1 MTIPDWLTLGRVA
14 ATFVLLILLQACAH
28 PPVPLWTAW
37 LALILFV
44 AAALTDWLDGHLARK
59 WKIES
64 DFGRLFD
71 PLADKLLVVVAFVG
85 LLGAGLLPVWF
96 VSLVVAREFL
106 ITGIR
111 LVAGQKGVVLA
122 AENVGKHKTVTQMVT
137 AILGLLLLAVN
148 PGHPTGR
155 ALLEAAVWITA
166 LITAGSGLYYL
177 KANYPLLANQT
188 LRTKRNKK

>member
-1 MTIPDWLTLGRVA
+1 MTIPDWLTLARVG

-28 PPVPLWTAW
+28 PPVPVWTAW
-37 LALILFV
+37 LALLLFV

-122 AENVGKHKTVTQMVT
+122 AESVGKHKTVTQMVT
-137 AILGLLLLAVN
+137 ATLGLLLLALD
-148 PGHPTGR
+148 PAHQTGR
-155 ALLEAAVWITA
+155 VVLEAAVWITA
-166 LITAGSGLYYL
+166 VVTAGSGLWYL
-177 KANYPLLANQT
+177 KANYPLLVKHT
-188 LRTKRNKK
+188 IRRKKK

>member
-1 MTIPDWLTLGRVA
+1 MTLPDWLTIARVITA
-14 ATFVLLILLQACAH
+14 FVLLILLHACAH
-28 PPVPLWTAW
+28 PPVPAWTAW
-37 LALILFV
+37 LALTLFV
-44 AAALTDWLDGHLARK
+44 AAALTDWLDGHLARL

-71 PLADKLLVVVAFVG
+71 PLADKLLVAVAFIG

-111 LVAGQKGVVLA
+111 LVAGQKGVVLS
-122 AENVGKHKTVTQMVT
+122 AEKVGKHKTVTQMVT
-137 AILGLLLLAVN
+137 AILALLLLALN
-148 PGHPTGR
+148 PALPAGR
-155 ALLEAAVWITA
+155 ILLEVAVIITA

-177 KANYPLLANQT
+177 ARNYPLLISNV
-188 LRTKRNKK
+188 RRS

>member
-1 MTIPDWLTLGRVA
+1 MTLPDWLTISRVL
-14 ATFVLLILLQACAH
+14 ATFILLILLQACAH
-28 PPVPLWTAW
+28 PPVPQWTAW
-37 LALILFV
+37 LALTLFV
-44 AAALTDWLDGHLARK
+44 AAALTDWLDGYLARL

-71 PLADKLLVVVAFVG
+71 PLADKLLVTVAFIG

-122 AENVGKHKTVTQMVT
+122 AEKIGKHKTVTQMVT
-137 AILGLLLLAVN
+137 AILGLLLLAID
-148 PGHPTGR
+148 PPPPFGQP
-155 ALLEAAVWITA
+155 LLYLAVLITA
-166 LITAGSGLYYL
+166 LVTAGSGLYYL
-177 KANYPLLANQT
+177 IRNYPLLSPQV
-188 LRTKRNKK
+188 RRP

>member
-1 MTIPDWLTLGRVA
+1 MTIPDWLTLARVA

-37 LALILFV
+37 LALLLFV

-64 DFGRLFD
+64 DFGRLFA
-71 PLADKLLVVVAFVG
+71 PLADKLLVVVTFVG
-85 LLGAGLLPVWF
+85 LLGVGLLPVWF

-122 AENVGKHKTVTQMVT
+122 AEKVGKHKTVTQMVT
-137 AILGLLLLAVN
+137 AILGLLLLALD
-148 PGHPTGR
+148 PSHEKGR
-155 ALLEAAVWITA
+155 ILLHVAVWITA
-166 LITAGSGLYYL
+166 AITAGSGLWYL
-177 KANYPLLANQT
+177 KANYPLLVQQAV
-188 LRTKRNKK
+188 RRRKK

>member
-1 MTIPDWLTLGRVA
+1 VTIPDWLTLARVG

-28 PPVPLWTAW
+28 PPVPVWTAW
-37 LALILFV
+37 LALLLFV

-122 AENVGKHKTVTQMVT
+122 AESVGKHKTVTQMVT
-137 AILGLLLLAVN
+137 ATLGLLLLALD
-148 PGHPTGR
+148 PAHQTGR
-155 ALLEAAVWITA
+155 VVLEAAVWITA
-166 LITAGSGLYYL
+166 VVTAGSGLWYL
-177 KANYPLLANQT
+177 KANYPLLVKHT
-188 LRTKRNKK
+188 IRRKKK

>member
-1 MTIPDWLTLGRVA
+1 MTIPDWLTLARVA

-37 LALILFV
+37 LALVLFV
-44 AAALTDWLDGHLARK
+44 AAALTDWLDGHLARR

-71 PLADKLLVVVAFVG
+71 PLADKLLVVVTFVG
-85 LLGAGLLPVWF
+85 LLGVGLLPIWF

-122 AENVGKHKTVTQMVT
+122 AEKVGKHKTVTQMVT
-137 AILGLLLLAVN
+137 AILGLLLLAMDPAHQN
-148 PGHPTGR
+148 GR
-155 ALLEAAVWITA
+155 ILLEAAVWITA
-166 LITAGSGLYYL
+166 MVTAGSGLWYL
-177 KANYPLLANQT
+177 KANYPLLVQQAV
-188 LRTKRNKK
+188 RRRKK

>member
-1 MTIPDWLTLGRVA
+1 MTIPDWLTLARVA

-37 LALILFV
+37 LALVLFV
-44 AAALTDWLDGHLARK
+44 AAALTDWLDGHLARR

-71 PLADKLLVVVAFVG
+71 PLADKLLVVVTFVG
-85 LLGAGLLPVWF
+85 LLGVGLLPIWF

-122 AENVGKHKTVTQMVT
+122 AEKVGKHKTVTQMVT
-137 AILGLLLLAVN
+137 AILGLLLLAMDPAHQN
-148 PGHPTGR
+148 GR
-155 ALLEAAVWITA
+155 ILLEAAVWITA
-166 LITAGSGLYYL
+166 MVTAGSGLWDL
-177 KANYPLLANQT
+177 KANYPLLVQQAV
-188 LRTKRNKK
+188 RRRKK

>member
-1 MTIPDWLTLGRVA
+1 MTLPDWLTISRVL
-14 ATFVLLILLQACAH
+14 ATFILLILLQACAH
-28 PPVPLWTAW
+28 PPVPQWTAW
-37 LALILFV
+37 LALTLFV
-44 AAALTDWLDGHLARK
+44 AAALTDWLDGYLARL

-71 PLADKLLVVVAFVG
+71 PLADKLLVTVAFIG

-122 AENVGKHKTVTQMVT
+122 AEKIGKHKTVTQMVT
-137 AILGLLLLAVN
+137 AILGLLLLAID
-148 PGHPTGR
+148 PPPPFGQP
-155 ALLEAAVWITA
+155 LLYLAVLITA
-166 LITAGSGLYYL
+166 LVTAGSGLYYL
-177 KANYPLLANQT
+177 IRNYQLLSPQV
-188 LRTKRNKK
+188 RRP

>member
-1 MTIPDWLTLGRVA
+1 MTVPDWLTIGRVL

-28 PPVPLWTAW
+28 PPVPVWTAW
-37 LALILFV
+37 LAIALFV
-44 AAALTDWLDGHLARK
+44 GAALTDWLDGHLARL

-71 PLADKLLVVVAFVG
+71 PLADKLLVAVTFIG

-137 AILGLLLLAVN
+137 AMIGLLLLAVD
-148 PGHPTGR
+148 PLMPYGR
-155 ALLEAAVWITA
+155 DLLILAVWVTA
-166 LITAGSGLYYL
+166 VITAGSGLYYL
-177 KANYPLLANQT
+177 KSNYPLLIAT
-188 LRTKRNKK
+188 ARRRRR

>member
-1 MTIPDWLTLGRVA
+1 MTVPDWLTLARVA

-28 PPVPLWTAW
+28 PPVPVWTAW
-37 LALILFV
+37 LALVLFV

-71 PLADKLLVVVAFVG
+71 PLADKLLVVVTFVG
-85 LLGAGLLPVWF
+85 LLGAGLMPVWF

-122 AENVGKHKTVTQMVT
+122 AENVGKHKTVTQMAT
-137 AILGLLLLAVN
+137 AILGLFLLAVN
-148 PGHPTGR
+148 PAHSTGR
-155 ALLEAAVWITA
+155 LLLEAALWITA
-166 LITAGSGLYYL
+166 LVTAGSGLWYL
-177 KANYPLLANQT
+177 KANYPLLVQQT
-188 LRTKRNKK
+188 IRRKKK

>member
-1 MTIPDWLTLGRVA
+1 VTIPDWLTLGRVA

-37 LALILFV
+37 LALTLFV

-59 WKIES
+59 WRIES

-71 PLADKLLVVVAFVG
+71 PLADKLLVAVAFVG

-122 AENVGKHKTVTQMVT
+122 AESVGKHKTVTQMIT
-137 AILGLLLLAVN
+137 ATLGLLLLALD
-148 PGHPTGR
+148 PAHPIGR
-155 ALLEAAVWITA
+155 RALEAAVWITA
-166 LITAGSGLYYL
+166 IVTAGSGLWYL
-177 KANYPLLANQT
+177 KANYPLLVKQT
-188 LRTKRNKK
+188 LRRK

>member
-1 MTIPDWLTLGRVA
+1 MTIPDWLTLARVA

-37 LALILFV
+37 LALLLFV

-71 PLADKLLVVVAFVG
+71 PLADKLLVVVTFVG
-85 LLGAGLLPVWF
+85 LLGVGLLPVWF

-122 AENVGKHKTVTQMVT
+122 AEKVGKHKTVTQMVT
-137 AILGLLLLAVN
+137 AILGLLLLALD
-148 PGHPTGR
+148 PSHEKGR
-155 ALLEAAVWITA
+155 ILLHVAVWITA
-166 LITAGSGLYYL
+166 AITAGSGLWYL
-177 KANYPLLANQT
+177 KANYPLLVQQAV
-188 LRTKRNKK
+188 RRRKK

>member
-1 MTIPDWLTLGRVA
+1 MTIPDWLTLARVA
-14 ATFVLLILLQACAH
+14 ATFVLLILLQTCAH

-37 LALILFV
+37 LALVLFV

-111 LVAGQKGVVLA
+111 LLAGQKGVVLA
-122 AENVGKHKTVTQMVT
+122 AEKVGKHKTVTQMVT
-137 AILGLLLLAVN
+137 AILGLLLLALD
-148 PGHPTGR
+148 PAHPTGR
-155 ALLEAAVWITA
+155 IFLEAAIWITA
-166 LITAGSGLYYL
+166 LITAGSGLWYL
-177 KANYPLLANQT
+177 RANYPLLVQQT
-188 LRTKRNKK
+188 MRRRKK

>member
-1 MTIPDWLTLGRVA
+1 MTIPDWLTLARVG

-28 PPVPLWTAW
+28 PPVPVWTAW
-37 LALILFV
+37 LALVLFV

-122 AENVGKHKTVTQMVT
+122 AENVGKHKTVTQMLT
-137 AILGLLLLAVN
+137 AILGLLLLAMD
-148 PGHPTGR
+148 PAHATGR
-155 ALLEAAVWITA
+155 VLLEGAIWITA
-166 LITAGSGLYYL
+166 IVTAGSGLWYL
-177 KANYPLLANQT
+177 KANYPLLIQQT
-188 LRTKRNKK
+188 IQRGTR

>member
-1 MTIPDWLTLGRVA
+1 MTLPDWLTIGRVL
-14 ATFVLLILLQACAH
+14 ATFVLLVLLQACAH

-37 LALILFV
+37 LALTLFV

-71 PLADKLLVVVAFVG
+71 PLADKLLVTVAFIG

-122 AENVGKHKTVTQMVT
+122 AEKVGKHKTVTQMVT
-137 AILGLLLLAVN
+137 AILGLLLLAID
-148 PGHPTGR
+148 PPPPFGR
-155 ALLEAAVWITA
+155 ILLDLAVLVTA

-177 KANYPLLANQT
+177 IRNYPLLISKVH
-188 LRTKRNKK
+188 RS

>member
-1 MTIPDWLTLGRVA
+1 VTIPDWLTLARVG

-37 LALILFV
+37 LALTLFV

-122 AENVGKHKTVTQMVT
+122 AENVGKHKTVTQMIT
-137 AILGLLLLAVN
+137 ATLGLLLLALD
-148 PGHPTGR
+148 PAHQTGR
-155 ALLEAAVWITA
+155 MALEAAVWITA
-166 LITAGSGLYYL
+166 VVTAGSGLWYL
-177 KANYPLLANQT
+177 KANYPLLVKHT
-188 LRTKRNKK
+188 LRRKKK

>member
-14 ATFVLLILLQACAH
+14 TTFVLLTLLQACAH

-37 LALILFV
+37 LALGLFA

-71 PLADKLLVVVAFVG
+71 PLADKLLVVVTFVG
-85 LLGAGLLPVWF
+85 LLGVGLLPVWF

-122 AENVGKHKTVTQMVT
+122 AEKVGKHKTATQMLT
-137 AILGLLLLAVN
+137 ALLGLLLLALDPSHAN
-148 PGHPTGR
+148 GR
-155 ALLEAAVWITA
+155 VLLDIAVWVTA
-166 LITAGSGLYYL
+166 AITAGSGLWYL
-177 KANYPLLANQT
+177 RANYPLLIQQAV
-188 LRTKRNKK
+188 RWKKR

>member
-1 MTIPDWLTLGRVA
+1 MTIPDWLTLARVA

-28 PPVPLWTAW
+28 PPAPLGTAW
-37 LALILFV
+37 MALGLFV

-122 AENVGKHKTVTQMVT
+122 AEKVGKHKTFTQMVT
-137 AILGLLLLAVN
+137 AILGLLLLAFDSGN
-148 PGHPTGR
+148 QTGQ
-155 ALLEAAVWITA
+155 LILEAAVWITA
-166 LITAGSGLYYL
+166 VVTAGSGLWYL
-177 KANYPLLANQT
+177 KANYPLLIQQT
-188 LRTKRNKK
+188 VRRGKK

>member
-1 MTIPDWLTLGRVA
+1 MTVPDWLTIGRVL
-14 ATFVLLILLQACAH
+14 ATFVLLALLQACAH
-28 PPVPLWTAW
+28 PPVPVWTAW
-37 LALILFV
+37 LAVALFV
-44 AAALTDWLDGHLARK
+44 GAALTDWLDGHLARL

-71 PLADKLLVVVAFVG
+71 PLADKLLVAVTFIG

-137 AILGLLLLAVN
+137 AIIGLLLLAVD
-148 PGHPTGR
+148 PLMPYGR
-155 ALLEAAVWITA
+155 NLLDLAIWVTA

-177 KANYPLLANQT
+177 KSNYPLLVAT
-188 LRTKRNKK
+188 ARRHRR

>member
-1 MTIPDWLTLGRVA
+1 VTIPDWLTLGRVA

-37 LALILFV
+37 LALTLFV

-71 PLADKLLVVVAFVG
+71 PLADKLLVAVAFVG

-122 AENVGKHKTVTQMVT
+122 AESVGKHKTVTQMIT
-137 AILGLLLLAVN
+137 ATLGLLLLALD
-148 PGHPTGR
+148 PAHPIGR
-155 ALLEAAVWITA
+155 RALEAAVWITA
-166 LITAGSGLYYL
+166 IVTAGSGLWYL
-177 KANYPLLANQT
+177 KANYPLLVKQT
-188 LRTKRNKK
+188 LRRK

>member
-37 LALILFV
+37 LALTLFV

-59 WKIES
+59 WRIES

-71 PLADKLLVVVAFVG
+71 PLADKLLVAVAFVG

-122 AENVGKHKTVTQMVT
+122 AESVGKHKTVTQMIT
-137 AILGLLLLAVN
+137 ATLGLLLLALD
-148 PGHPTGR
+148 PAHPIGR
-155 ALLEAAVWITA
+155 RALEAAVWITA
-166 LITAGSGLYYL
+166 IVTAGSGLWYL
-177 KANYPLLANQT
+177 KANYPLLVKQT
-188 LRTKRNKK
+188 LRRK

>member
-1 MTIPDWLTLGRVA
+1 MTIPDWLTLTRVG

-44 AAALTDWLDGHLARK
+44 SAALTDWLDGHLARK

-122 AENVGKHKTVTQMVT
+122 AEKVGKHKTVTQMLT
-137 AILGLLLLAVN
+137 AILGLLLLALD
-148 PGHPTGR
+148 PGHQTGR
-155 ALLEAAVWITA
+155 LFLEVAIWFTA
-166 LITAGSGLYYL
+166 LVTAGSGLWYL
-177 KANYPLLANQT
+177 KANYSLLVKHT
-188 LRTKRNKK
+188 IRKKKK

>member
-1 MTIPDWLTLGRVA
+1 VTTPDWLTLARVA

-37 LALILFV
+37 LALVLFV
-44 AAALTDWLDGHLARK
+44 AAALTDWLDGHLARR

-71 PLADKLLVVVAFVG
+71 PLADKLLVVVTFVG
-85 LLGAGLLPVWF
+85 LLGVGLLPVWF

-122 AENVGKHKTVTQMVT
+122 AEKVGKHKTVTQMVT
-137 AILGLLLLAVN
+137 AILGLLLLAMDSAHQN
-148 PGHPTGR
+148 GR
-155 ALLEAAVWITA
+155 ILLEAAVWITA
-166 LITAGSGLYYL
+166 MVTAGSGLWYL
-177 KANYPLLANQT
+177 KANYPLLVQQAV
-188 LRTKRNKK
+188 RRRKK

>member
-1 MTIPDWLTLGRVA
+1 MTIPDWLTLARVG

-28 PPVPLWTAW
+28 PPVPVWTAW
-37 LALILFV
+37 LALLLFV

-122 AENVGKHKTVTQMVT
+122 AESVGKHKTVTQMVT
-137 AILGLLLLAVN
+137 ATLGLLLLALD
-148 PGHPTGR
+148 PAHQTGR
-155 ALLEAAVWITA
+155 MVLEAAVWITA
-166 LITAGSGLYYL
+166 VVTAGSGLWYL
-177 KANYPLLANQT
+177 KANYPLLVKHT
-188 LRTKRNKK
+188 IRRKKK

>member
-1 MTIPDWLTLGRVA
+1 MTIPDWLTLARVA
-14 ATFVLLILLQACAH
+14 ATFILLILLQACAH
-28 PPVPLWTAW
+28 PPVPVWTAW

-71 PLADKLLVVVAFVG
+71 PLADKLLVVVTFIG

-122 AENVGKHKTVTQMVT
+122 AEKVGKHKTVTQMLT
-137 AILGLLLLAVN
+137 AILGLLLLALD
-148 PGHPTGR
+148 PGHANGR
-155 ALLEAAVWITA
+155 ILLEAAVWITA
-166 LITAGSGLYYL
+166 GVTAGSGFWYL
-177 KANYPLLANQT
+177 KANYPLLVQQAV
-188 LRTKRNKK
+188 RRKKK

>member
-1 MTIPDWLTLGRVA
+1 VTTPDWLTLARVA

-37 LALILFV
+37 LALVLFV
-44 AAALTDWLDGHLARK
+44 AAALTDWLDGHLARR

-71 PLADKLLVVVAFVG
+71 PLADKLLVVVTFVG
-85 LLGAGLLPVWF
+85 LLGVGLLPVWF

-122 AENVGKHKTVTQMVT
+122 AEKVGKHKTVTQMVT
-137 AILGLLLLAVN
+137 AILGLLLLAMDSAHQN
-148 PGHPTGR
+148 GR
-155 ALLEAAVWITA
+155 TLLEAAVWITA
-166 LITAGSGLYYL
+166 MVTAGSGLWYL
-177 KANYPLLANQT
+177 KANYPLLVQQAV
-188 LRTKRNKK
+188 RRRKK

>member
-1 MTIPDWLTLGRVA
+1 MTIPDWLTLARVA

-37 LALILFV
+37 LALVLFV

-111 LVAGQKGVVLA
+111 LLAGQKGVVLA
-122 AENVGKHKTVTQMVT
+122 AEKVGKHKTVTQMVT
-137 AILGLLLLAVN
+137 AILGLLLLALD

-155 ALLEAAVWITA
+155 IFLEAAIWITA
-166 LITAGSGLYYL
+166 LITAGSGLWYL
-177 KANYPLLANQT
+177 RANYPLLVQQT
-188 LRTKRNKK
+188 MRRRKK

>member
-1 MTIPDWLTLGRVA
+1 MTTPDWLTLARVD

-37 LALILFV
+37 LALVLFV
-44 AAALTDWLDGHLARK
+44 AAALTDWLDGHLARR

-71 PLADKLLVVVAFVG
+71 PLADKLLVVVTFVG
-85 LLGAGLLPVWF
+85 LLGVGLLPVWF

-122 AENVGKHKTVTQMVT
+122 AEKVGKHKTVTQMVT
-137 AILGLLLLAVN
+137 AILGLLLLAMDSAHQN
-148 PGHPTGR
+148 GR
-155 ALLEAAVWITA
+155 ILLEAAVWITA
-166 LITAGSGLYYL
+166 MVTAGSGLWYL
-177 KANYPLLANQT
+177 KANYPLLVQQAV
-188 LRTKRNKK
+188 RRRKK

>member
-1 MTIPDWLTLGRVA
+1 MTIPDWLTLARVA

-28 PPVPLWTAW
+28 PPVPPWTTW
-37 LALILFV
+37 LALALFV

-71 PLADKLLVVVAFVG
+71 PLADKLLVVVTFVG
-85 LLGAGLLPVWF
+85 LLGVGLLPVWF

-122 AENVGKHKTVTQMVT
+122 AEKVGKHKTVTQMVT
-137 AILGLLLLAVN
+137 AILGLLLLAMDPAHQN
-148 PGHPTGR
+148 GR
-155 ALLEAAVWITA
+155 ILLEAAVWITA
-166 LITAGSGLYYL
+166 IVTAGSGLWYL
-177 KANYPLLANQT
+177 KANYPLLVQQAV
-188 LRTKRNKK
+188 RRRKK

>member
-1 MTIPDWLTLGRVA
+1 VTIPDWLTLARVA

-37 LALILFV
+37 LALVLFV
-44 AAALTDWLDGHLARK
+44 AAALTDWLDGHLARR

-71 PLADKLLVVVAFVG
+71 PLADKLLVVVTFVG
-85 LLGAGLLPVWF
+85 LLGVGLLPVWF

-122 AENVGKHKTVTQMVT
+122 AEKVGKHKTVTQMVT
-137 AILGLLLLAVN
+137 AILGLLLLAMDSAHQN
-148 PGHPTGR
+148 GR
-155 ALLEAAVWITA
+155 ILLEAAVWITA
-166 LITAGSGLYYL
+166 MVTAGSGLWYL
-177 KANYPLLANQT
+177 KANYPLLVQQAV
-188 LRTKRNKK
+188 RRRKK

>member
-1 MTIPDWLTLGRVA
+1 VTIPDWLTLARVG

-37 LALILFV
+37 LALTLFV

-122 AENVGKHKTVTQMVT
+122 AENVGKHKTVTQMIT
-137 AILGLLLLAVN
+137 ATLGLLLLALD
-148 PGHPTGR
+148 PAHQSGR
-155 ALLEAAVWITA
+155 VALEAAIWITA
-166 LITAGSGLYYL
+166 VVTAGSGLWYL
-177 KANYPLLANQT
+177 KANYPLLVKHT
-188 LRTKRNKK
+188 IRRKKK

>member
-1 MTIPDWLTLGRVA
+1 VTIPDWLTLARVA
-14 ATFVLLILLQACAH
+14 ATFALLILLQACAH
-28 PPVPLWTAW
+28 PPVPVWTAW
-37 LALILFV
+37 LALVLFV

-71 PLADKLLVVVAFVG
+71 PLADKLLVVVTFVG
-85 LLGAGLLPVWF
+85 LLGVGLLPVWF

-122 AENVGKHKTVTQMVT
+122 AEKVGKHKTVTQMLT
-137 AILGLLLLAVN
+137 AILGLLLLALD
-148 PGHPTGR
+148 PSHESGR
-155 ALLEAAVWITA
+155 ILLDVAVWVTA
-166 LITAGSGLYYL
+166 AITAGSGLWYL
-177 KANYPLLANQT
+177 QANYPLLVQQAV
-188 LRTKRNKK
+188 RRKKR

>member
-1 MTIPDWLTLGRVA
+1 MTIPDWLTLARVA

-37 LALILFV
+37 LALALFV

-71 PLADKLLVVVAFVG
+71 PLADKLLVVIAFVG

-122 AENVGKHKTVTQMVT
+122 AEKVGKHKTVTQMVT
-137 AILGLLLLAVN
+137 AILGLLLLALDPAHQN
-148 PGHPTGR
+148 GR
-155 ALLEAAVWITA
+155 IFLEAATWITA
-166 LITAGSGLYYL
+166 LITAGSGLWYL
-177 KANYPLLANQT
+177 RANYPLLVQQT
-188 LRTKRNKK
+188 MRRRKK